1 MTYASYP
8 DFHKNLVLKCE
19 SEPTSMLALLRSTK
33 VDNPSILKFIPDNT
47 MPDELYYQSFMGKR
61 LGGKI
66 HLTDYCYDSKKVNKV
81 GVLL

>member
-81 GVLL
+81 LWL